1 MKISRLARAATP
13 RLLLRLLTGS
23 TLVFAAISTQVPAW
37 AADPGASEEAG
48 EAPVPFEK
56 NLVGGHVQLAASAS
70 YALPFGRLSDEQSR
84 TDRSRGGGLFTGE
97 AAVGLDRFVFLGAYG
112 EYGLYQAAKGCD
124 DCSASSWGA
133 GLQVAY
139 HVAQGLRIDPWIS
152 YGVGYRQL
160 STLGALPDPARY
172 HSLEWMRLCLGT
184 DWYVTSGFAVSP
196 IAQFGVA
203 TTLDAP
209 RGESAGSTDLRFQ
222 FGLRLLLD
230 FPGR

>member
-1 MKISRLARAATP
+1 MKISRLARAVPP

-23 TLVFAAISTQVPAW
+23 TIVLAALLTQAHAW
-37 AADPGASEEAG
+37 AADPSEEDQATS
-48 EAPVPFEK
+48 PVPFEQ
-56 NLVGGHVQLAASAS
+56 NLVAGHLQFAASAS

-84 TDRSRGGGLFTGE
+84 TERSRGGGLFSGE
-97 AAVGLDRFVFLGAYG
+97 AAIGLGRFVFLGAYG
-112 EYGLYQAAKGCD
+112 EYGLYQAAQGCD

-139 HVAQGLRIDPWIS
+139 HVVQGLRIDPWIS

-160 STLGALPDPARY
+160 STFGALPDPARY
-172 HSLEWMRLCLGT
+172 HSLEWMRLSMGA

-196 IAQFGVA
+196 IAQFGAA

-209 RGESAGSTDLRFQ
+209 RGESPGSTDLRFQ

-230 FPGR
+230 IPGR

>member
-1 MKISRLARAATP
+1 MKISRLARAVTP
-13 RLLLRLLTGS
+13 RLLSRLLIGVAG
-23 TLVFAAISTQVPAW
+23 VFAAVSTQTPAW
-37 AADPGASEEAG
+37 AAEPAAEDEA
-48 EAPVPFEK
+48 ESSPVPFEK

-70 YALPFGRLSDEQSR
+70 YALPFGRLSEDQSR
-84 TDRSRGGGLFTGE
+84 TDRSRGGGLFAGE
-97 AAVGLDRFVFLGAYG
+97 AAIGLDRFVFLGAYG
-112 EYGLYQAAKGCD
+112 EYGLYQPAKGCS
-124 DCSASSWGA
+124 DCSATSWGA

-139 HVAQGLRIDPWIS
+139 HVAQGLRIDPWVS

-160 STLGALPDPARY
+160 STLGSLPDPARY
-172 HSLEWMRLCLGT
+172 HSLEWMRICLGT

-196 IAQFGVA
+196 IALFGVA

-209 RGESAGSTDLRFQ
+209 SRETAGSTDLRFQ

>member
-13 RLLLRLLTGS
+13 RSLLRLLTGS
-23 TLVFAAISTQVPAW
+23 TLVFAALLTQGRAW
-37 AADPGASEEAG
+37 AAEPAAAEEPPESA
-48 EAPVPFEK
+48 VPFEQ
-56 NLVGGHVQLAASAS
+56 NLVAGHLQLSASAS
-70 YALPFGRLSDEQSR
+70 YALPFGRLSEEQSR
-84 TDRSRGGGLFTGE
+84 TDRSRGGGLFSGE
-97 AAVGLDRFVFLGAYG
+97 AAIGLDRFIFLGAYG

-139 HVAQGLRIDPWIS
+139 HVVQGLRIDPWIS
-152 YGVGYRQL
+152 YGVGYRQF
-160 STLGALPDPARY
+160 TTHGAQPDPARY
-172 HSLEWMRLCLGT
+172 HSLEWMRLGLGT

-196 IAQFGVA
+196 FALFGVA

-209 RGESAGSTDLRFQ
+209 SDESGGATDLRFQ